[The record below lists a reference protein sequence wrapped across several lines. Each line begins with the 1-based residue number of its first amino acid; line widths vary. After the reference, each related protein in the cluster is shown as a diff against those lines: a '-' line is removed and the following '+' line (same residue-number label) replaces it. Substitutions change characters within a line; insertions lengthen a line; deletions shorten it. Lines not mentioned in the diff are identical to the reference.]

1 MQIGIVGAGFIG
13 QAVGAL
19 ALRNGHKVMLSNS
32 RGPQTLSALAL
43 EIGCLT
49 GTVEEAAA
57 FGEIVVVA
65 IPLKNYGDLAA
76 APFDGKIVIDTGN
89 YYPSRDGRI
98 DELESQSTTTSELLA
113 RQLPGAKIV
122 KAFNA
127 IFAGQIGTDARP
139 HGAPNRRALPI
150 AGNDAEARTIVAA
163 LLDGLG
169 FDVVDAGPLSE
180 SWRFERARAA
190 YCVPMDKARLEA
202 TLAATAR
209 QDFVSE
215 GSWHR

>member
-13 QAVGAL
+13 QAVAAL
-19 ALRNGHKVMLSNS
+19 ALRNGHKAMFSNS
-32 RGPQTLSALAL
+32 RGPQTLSALAM
-43 EIGCLT
+43 EVGCEA
-49 GTVEEAAA
+49 GTVEQAVA

-65 IPLKNYGDLAA
+65 IPLKSYGDLAPE
-76 APFDGKIVIDTGN
+76 PFDGKIVIDTGN

-98 DELESQSTTTSELLA
+98 DELETQSTTTSEILA

-127 IFAGQIGTDARP
+127 IFAREIETDAKP
-139 HGAPNRRALPI
+139 HGAPHRRALPI
-150 AGNDAEARTIVAA
+150 AGNDAQARKAVAA
-163 LLDGLG
+163 LLDVLG

-180 SWRFERARAA
+180 SWRFERARPA
-190 YCVPMDKARLEA
+190 YCVPLDKANLET

-209 QDFVSE
+209 QDFVPE
-215 GSWHR
+215 GAWHR